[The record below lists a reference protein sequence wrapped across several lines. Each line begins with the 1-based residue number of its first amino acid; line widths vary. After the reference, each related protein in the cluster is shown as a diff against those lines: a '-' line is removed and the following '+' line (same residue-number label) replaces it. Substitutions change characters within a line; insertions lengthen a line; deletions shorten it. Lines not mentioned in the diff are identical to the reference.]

1 MVIVLLLCLTLSPS
15 SGSAPQ
21 SAEQRVAERL
31 KALQQEAAQ
40 LASRETSILSEL
52 RKLEIER
59 EIKATELAAIEEDLK
74 QTQTQLKDATARA
87 KMLRESADT
96 QRPDVDGRLVRLY
109 KMGSAGYWRLLLDVD
124 DLRSMG
130 RTYRTAAALTRL
142 DSERIKQYQQTLADL
157 TRERARLEARAR
169 QIATLK
175 QKGAAARA
183 AAERAVVSRTSLLAS
198 VEARRDLA
206 LQLAGELE
214 EAQQKL
220 QASVT
225 PGATR
230 PTLLPLKPFRG
241 DVPWPAEGFVLSRF
255 GRQRAAGDVF
265 VTKNGIE
272 ISLAEG
278 RPVNAIHEGVVS
290 FAGPFTGYGQ
300 LVIVDHGDNAHSLY
314 GHLGQLAVNKGDR
327 VTPQTRVGVS
337 GRNPGGNPALY
348 FELRVDGNAVDP
360 LQWLRK

>member
-1 MVIVLLLCLTLSPS
+1 MVKLLILLWLPALA
-15 SGSAPQ
+15 GSVQ
-21 SAEQRVAERL
+21 SAEQRIAERL
-31 KALQQEAAQ
+31 KALHQEAAQ
-40 LASRETSILSEL
+40 LASRETTILTDL

-59 EIKATELAAIEEDLK
+59 EIKATELAAVEQDLQ
-74 QTQTQLKDATARA
+74 QTQAQLTDAIARA
-87 KMLRESADT
+87 AALRERADT
-96 QRPDVDGRLVRLY
+96 QRPDIDARLTRLY
-109 KMGSAGYWRLLLDVD
+109 KMGRAGYWRLLLDVD
-124 DLRSMG
+124 DLRAMG

-142 DSERIKQYQQTLADL
+142 DGERIRQYQQTLADL
-157 TRERARLEARAR
+157 TKERARLEERAKA
-169 QIATLK
+169 IALL
-175 QKGAAARA
+175 QEQAAVARA
-183 AAERAVVSRTSLLAS
+183 AVEKAVASRTALLAS

-206 LQLAGELE
+206 LQLANELE
-214 EAQQKL
+214 EAQQRL

-230 PTLLPLKPFRG
+230 VAVLPLKPFRG

-255 GRQRAAGDVF
+255 GRQPGPGGMS

-278 RPVNAIHEGVVS
+278 RAVNAVHEGVVS

-327 VTPQTRVGVS
+327 VTPQTRLGTS

-348 FELRVDGNAVDP
+348 FELRVDGKAVDP